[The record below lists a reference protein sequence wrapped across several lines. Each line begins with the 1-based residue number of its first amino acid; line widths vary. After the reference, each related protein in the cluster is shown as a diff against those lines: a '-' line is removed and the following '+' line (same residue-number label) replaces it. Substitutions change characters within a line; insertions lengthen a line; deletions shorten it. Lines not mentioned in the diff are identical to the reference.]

1 MRRNANEYRPLL
13 GDMGEFW
20 LVVAMILLQIVA
32 MLMTPVSVVKVVDAA
47 VQEPTPCE

>member
-1 MRRNANEYRPLL
+1 MRRNANEYRPML

-20 LVVAMILLQIVA
+20 VVVAMILLQFVA
-32 MLMTPVSVVKVVDAA
+32 MMLTPVPVVKVVDAV